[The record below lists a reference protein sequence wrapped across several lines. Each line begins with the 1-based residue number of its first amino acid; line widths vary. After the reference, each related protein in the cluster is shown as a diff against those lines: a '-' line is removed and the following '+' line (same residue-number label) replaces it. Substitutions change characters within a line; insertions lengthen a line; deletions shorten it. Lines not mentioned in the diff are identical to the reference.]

1 MELEEEFRMWTAVK
15 CYEND
20 RINGMREE
28 ELIRINRR
36 ILLLNKVF
44 TFKESVAQ
52 DAGDHSLQG
61 KTGS

>member
-1 MELEEEFRMWTAVK
+1 MK
-15 CYEND
+15 GYEND

-36 ILLLNKVF
+36 VLLLSKVF

-61 KTGS
+61 KISS